1 MEKEIIIRKI
11 TAGDDAKLASIIRTS
26 LEDFGAVKQGTVY
39 FDESTDRLHEVFQKE
54 RSAYFVI
61 EINGEVCGGGG
72 FYPTEGLPVK
82 TCVSLPDRMA
92 LKLHLTVCKTCPK
105 FENQVLT
112 LRAAMAR
119 WRRVGDD
126 APVGASTRPNS
137 DPGHP

>member
-1 MEKEIIIRKI
+1 MQLLR
-11 TAGDDAKLASIIRTS
+11 RTCRQAAALVIAREDGALS
-26 LEDFGAVKQGTVY
+26 L
-39 FDESTDRLHEVFQKE
+39 SDRV
-54 RSAYFVI
+54 
-61 EINGEVCGGGG
+61 
-72 FYPTEGLPVK
+72 
-82 TCVSLPDRMA
+82 A
-92 LKLHLTVCKTCPK
+92 LNLHLMACKTCPK